1 MSFLNENQQE
11 ELASFLEGKDLSGEQ
26 DNSTQQFVQTQT
38 RQEPTTQQ
46 AVKSSPSASEDE
58 GHSVPYSR
66 FKSVITARNELRE
79 KTEYLESQ
87 LKNLEEQLNVT
98 KSAKQS
104 QSAFDDLYSNFMKPE
119 SEPVYEDEN
128 ASKLRRFEQVA
139 EQFEVF
145 QAKQQLEQELAIAAQ
160 KYPEVPK
167 DVLLTAVVQN
177 PSVDIM
183 DIAERYNTFVSAV
196 REDAIAQYTRANG
209 GIKPAPQAPPRVGSA
224 SVARQNVGFGES
236 QSKPSNLNQAKESL
250 VDYLRQN
257 GWR

>member
-11 ELASFLEGKDLSGEQ
+11 ALASFLEGKDLSGEQ
-26 DNSTQQFVQTQT
+26 DNSTQSIAQFTE
-38 RQEPTTQQ
+38 RQEPKNQE
-46 AVKSSPSASEDE
+46 AVKSSPSASEEE
-58 GHSVPYSR
+58 GHAVPYSR
-66 FKSVITARNELRE
+66 FKSVITARNELRQR
-79 KTEYLESQ
+79 TDYLESQ
-87 LKNLEEQLNVT
+87 LKDLEEQLNASKT
-98 KSAKQS
+98 ATQS
-104 QSAFDDLYSNFMKPE
+104 RSAFEDLYGNFMNQ

-145 QAKQQLEQELAIAAQ
+145 QAKQQLEQELAVAAQ
-160 KYPEVPK
+160 KFPDVPR

-177 PSVDIM
+177 PSTDIM

-196 REDAIAQYTRANG
+196 REDAIAQYTKANG
-209 GIKPAPQAPPRVGSA
+209 GIRPAPAAPPRVGSA

-236 QSKPSNLNQAKESL
+236 QSSPKTLNQAKEYL

>member
-11 ELASFLEGKDLSGEQ
+11 ELASFLEGNNLSGEQ
-26 DNSTQQFVQTQT
+26 DNSNQSIAQFTE
-38 RQEPTTQQ
+38 RQEPNNQQ
-46 AVKSSPSASEDE
+46 AVKSSPSASEEE

-79 KTEYLESQ
+79 RTDYLETQ
-87 LKNLEEQLNVT
+87 LRDLEQQLSATKNVT
-98 KSAKQS
+98 QS
-104 QSAFDDLYSNFMKPE
+104 KSAFDDLYSSYMNT

-145 QAKQQLEQELAIAAQ
+145 QAKQQLEQELAVASQ
-160 KYPEVPK
+160 KYPDVPR

-177 PSVDIM
+177 PSTDIL
-183 DIAERYNTFVSAV
+183 DVAERYNTFVSAV

-209 GIKPAPQAPPRVGSA
+209 GIRPAPAAPPRVGSA

-236 QSKPSNLNQAKESL
+236 QSSPKTLGQAKESL